1 MTPEEEKEAYAALDR
16 ARARIEKEEQEK
28 LKAQQ
33 EIEEAQKQSEGQ
45 SEIVTEQT
53 TDGTYNQN
61 QVFVE
66 TAAPRMTPEEEK
78 EAYEALDRVRARILK
93 EDEERAEMLKATTEQ
108 QVRKENEVKIAE

>member
-1 MTPEEEKEAYAALDR
+1 MAILLLSYIGLQGMK
-16 ARARIEKEEQEK
+16 K

-33 EIEEAQKQSEGQ
+33 EIEEAHKHSAGQ
-45 SEIVTEQT
+45 SEIVTEQA
-53 TDGTYNQN
+53 TDGTSNQN

-66 TAAPRMTPEEEK
+66 TAASRMTPEEEK

-108 QVRKENEVKIAE
+108 QVQKENEVKIAE

>member
-1 MTPEEEKEAYAALDR
+1 METQTE
-16 ARARIEKEEQEK
+16 
-28 LKAQQ
+28 
-33 EIEEAQKQSEGQ
+33 
-45 SEIVTEQT
+45 VTTEQT
-53 TDGTYNQN
+53 PNENSNQN

-108 QVRKENEVKIAE
+108 QVQKENEVKIAE